1 MPDVVS
7 LEFLARQNE
16 RILAELANH
25 RDTME
30 VLTAMVQRVEGSQQ
44 TIVIELRA
52 MQRQFTRMNDRVSK
66 LEETKP

>member
-16 RILAELANH
+16 RILAELGNH

-44 TIVIELRA
+44 AIVIELRA
-52 MQRQFTRMNDRVSK
+52 MQRQFARMNDRVSK
-66 LEETKP
+66 LEETKS